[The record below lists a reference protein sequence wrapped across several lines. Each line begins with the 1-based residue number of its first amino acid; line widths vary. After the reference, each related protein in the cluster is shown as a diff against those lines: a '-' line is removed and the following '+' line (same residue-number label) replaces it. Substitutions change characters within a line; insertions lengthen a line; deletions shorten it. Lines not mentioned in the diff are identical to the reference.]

1 MLVTLRQIV
10 KEVGA
15 AKHLDDALGIIV
27 HRVKAALPIDACA
40 VYLTDV
46 ENNQYVLMAADG
58 FNPASIGEVRIDQ
71 QEGLLGLVGKRR
83 ELIYVSDA
91 AVHPRY
97 HPSSAT
103 GEARYHSFLGVPL
116 IHYHRVLGVLVAW
129 KRAPGQ
135 FDKDEATFFITIAA
149 QLAKAIHDAS
159 AVDEVSRM
167 LSGELQGVAFIQG
180 IQMAAGV
187 AIGTAALLDPLA
199 RLESIPNRPARD
211 IAAEE
216 TAFRTAVAAV
226 HEELRASSA
235 RLADDL
241 PVEVRAVFD
250 VYLMLLGNDGLV
262 SDALARIHAGNW
274 APGAW
279 RDTIAEHLKVFE
291 HMEDPYLRAGAEDI
305 RAIGQRVLVQLQG
318 TAKASRHYPQRCILV
333 GDTVSITEIAAV
345 PTCQLTGIVCMHG
358 SALSH
363 IAVMARALGIPAVV
377 SLAPLPIGRLDG
389 CEMVIDGD
397 QGRIYIEPSS
407 AVLDVFL
414 QLISEQQ
421 AYSERLM
428 ALRDLPAETPDGFR
442 LPLYANIGLVSETVA
457 AKDCGAEGI
466 GLYRTEYHF
475 LLCEAFPLEDEQY
488 QIYREVLEDFAPE
501 PVTLRTLDAGGDKI
515 LPYFP
520 VEEDNPFLGCR
531 GIRFSLDHPEIFLI
545 QLRAM
550 LRANAGLDN
559 LHVLFPMISSVG
571 ELDEALGLLAHA
583 ERELLEEHVVVKKL
597 RVGVMIEVPSAVF
610 LASTLAERVDF
621 LSVGTNDLTQY
632 LLAIDRN
639 NAQVTTPYDG
649 LQPAVLNAIH
659 HVIKAAHL
667 RGKPVS
673 VCGELA
679 GDPVGAL
686 LLLGMGV
693 DALSMSPAVL
703 ARVKLVIRSFTL
715 QRARALLEEALK
727 MEDGFTIH
735 RLLNGAL
742 EEAGVLT
749 RRQTAVIEQ
758 HRSAKSRQLA

>member
-10 KEVGA
+10 QEVGT
-15 AKHLDDALGIIV
+15 AKHLNDALDIIV

-46 ENNQYVLMAADG
+46 ESDQYVLMAADG
-58 FNPASIGEVRIDQ
+58 FNPASIGEVRIDR
-71 QEGLLGLVGKRR
+71 QEGLPGLVGERR
-83 ELIYVSDA
+83 ELITVSDA
-91 AVHPRY
+91 ATHPRY

-103 GEARYHSFLGVPL
+103 GEEHYQSFLGVPL
-116 IHYHRVLGVLVAW
+116 IHYHQVLGVLVAW

-135 FDKDEATFFITIAA
+135 FGKDEVTFFVTIAA

-167 LSGELQGVAFIQG
+167 LSGDMQGVAFIQG

-199 RLESIPNRPARD
+199 SLELIPDRPTTD
-211 IAAEE
+211 IDAEE
-216 TAFRTAVAAV
+216 TAFRTAVTAIR
-226 HEELRASSA
+226 EELRASSE
-235 RLADDL
+235 RLAEGL
-241 PVEVRAVFD
+241 PGEVRALFD
-250 VYLMLLGNDGLV
+250 VYVMLLGNDGLV
-262 SDALARIHAGNW
+262 SDTLARIRAGNW

-279 RDTIAEHLKVFE
+279 RDTIAAHAQIFE

-305 RAIGQRVLVQLQG
+305 RAIGQRVLVQLQEA
-318 TAKASRHYPQRCILV
+318 AKESRHYPQRCILV
-333 GDTVSITEIAAV
+333 GDSVSITEIAAV
-345 PTCQLTGIVCMHG
+345 PTGQLAGIVCMHG

-363 IAVMARALGIPAVV
+363 TAVMARALGIPAVV

-407 AVLDVFL
+407 AVLDAFL

-421 AYSERLM
+421 AHSERLM
-428 ALRDLPAETPDGFR
+428 ALHDLPAETPDGFR

-475 LLCEAFPLEDEQY
+475 LLREAFPLEDEQY
-488 QIYREVLEDFAPE
+488 QIYREVLENFAPR
-501 PVTLRTLDAGGDKI
+501 PVTLRTLDAGGDKF

-520 VEEDNPFLGCR
+520 VQENNPFLGCR

-559 LHVLFPMISSVG
+559 LQVLFPMISRVG
-571 ELDEALGLLAHA
+571 ELDEALGLLARA
-583 ERELLEEHVVVKKL
+583 GRDLLEEGLDAKIP
-597 RVGVMIEVPSAVF
+597 RAGVMIEVPSAVF
-610 LASTLAERVDF
+610 LATALAERVDF

-632 LLAIDRN
+632 LLAVDRN

-649 LQPAVLNAIH
+649 LHPAVLDAIH
-659 HVIKAAHL
+659 RVVKGAHL
-667 RGKPVS
+667 SSKPVS

-679 GDPVGAL
+679 GDPAGAL

-693 DALSMSPAVL
+693 DALSMSPANL
-703 ARVKLVIRSFTL
+703 ARVKQAIRSFTL
-715 QRARALLEEALK
+715 QGARSLLDEALE
-727 MEDGFTIH
+727 MEDGFAIH

-749 RRQTAVIEQ
+749 RRQTA
-758 HRSAKSRQLA
+758 A